1 MHLDAEARTR
11 EWANCEDGV
20 LMADEEYMLTTTD
33 IAEIAGV
40 SQAAVGNWKKRAADF
55 PSPTGQNKRGP
66 LYLRNDVML
75 WLSSNNKLKSPAEQS
90 GDLTKF
96 LTLLGGGLN
105 GNGDPRVLL
114 MLLALREVMGNSDW
128 TAMLTEDQGAIASR
142 LVSVAEEEFRWPY
155 AKLTLA
161 DLETS
166 ALVDL
171 LGLIGEL
178 SQSSRSELAE
188 SLVSGNFA
196 GGRLLSYDN
205 EMPRG
210 VAELMARLAGPGTSY
225 FDPAAGSGLLL
236 IAAKGVNVAQGSTY
250 SGQVWEPTTLEGAE
264 LNLRAHDIDPDL
276 ADGIGMIED
285 QFGHD
290 QFDRIVVSPPWGLR
304 LLDPERLESDPR
316 WLFGEPGV
324 NDWETAWI
332 QHCLYHLAE
341 GGRAVMAMPPKILF
355 GGGKSG
361 RIMQRIVKAGHL
373 QAVIVL
379 PPGLPRETNMTVV
392 LLVLEKRER
401 IGGGRPKAVL
411 MVDATATGDGEHRR
425 EDLNPEMIELLSSR
439 FWEWKQGCM
448 VEGPVAAGASFDDLV
463 RNDFNLTPRRYLP
476 SPDVSASQDALLA
489 QRARAEKALKVALE
503 RCAEADRKLLSGK
516 AELR

>member
-1 MHLDAEARTR
+1 
-11 EWANCEDGV
+11 
-20 LMADEEYMLTTTD
+20 
-33 IAEIAGV
+33 
-40 SQAAVGNWKKRAADF
+40 
-55 PSPTGQNKRGP
+55 
-66 LYLRNDVML
+66 
-75 WLSSNNKLKSPAEQS
+75 
-90 GDLTKF
+90 
-96 LTLLGGGLN
+96 
-105 GNGDPRVLL
+105 
-114 MLLALREVMGNSDW
+114 
-128 TAMLTEDQGAIASR
+128 
-142 LVSVAEEEFRWPY
+142 
-155 AKLTLA
+155 
-161 DLETS
+161 
-166 ALVDL
+166 
-171 LGLIGEL
+171 
-178 SQSSRSELAE
+178 
-188 SLVSGNFA
+188 
-196 GGRLLSYDN
+196 
-205 EMPRG
+205 
-210 VAELMARLAGPGTSY
+210 
-225 FDPAAGSGLLL
+225 
-236 IAAKGVNVAQGSTY
+236 
-250 SGQVWEPTTLEGAE
+250 
-264 LNLRAHDIDPDL
+264 
-276 ADGIGMIED
+276 
-285 QFGHD
+285 
-290 QFDRIVVSPPWGLR
+290 
-304 LLDPERLESDPR
+304 
-316 WLFGEPGV
+316 
-324 NDWETAWI
+324 
-332 QHCLYHLAE
+332 
-341 GGRAVMAMPPKILF
+341 MAMPPKILF